1 MGFGDQGIRSMI
13 TSPSTP
19 ESPPHAMSSCGGHL
33 VSGFRFW
40 DSRFG
45 FVVCK
50 LGFGVWGLGSGDEGF
65 RDEGLTSGG
74 VRPQRPPR
82 TIPPPLE
89 ERKGVT
95 PVSRRGSI
103 PRRVLHA
110 GRTSPA
116 SRTLSAPTHRHAC
129 TEGFIQRFIRCLGTD
144 QTLISDT
151 KTKSLICEGHWVVLP
166 TSMNN
171 ASEVGLHRTK
181 RPVLGAVGSA
191 ATAPTCCRVPGFGSR
206 FGFRV
211 WGFGVCIS
219 IVGFQGVIS

>member
-1 MGFGDQGIRSMI
+1 MPPGPPTMSSSARPATARNSSTFISCAGSGVWILYVGVWGLGFGVLGLGLGVWGWGLGFGGWGLGWGGWDLRFGVWGLGFEIWDLGFGDQGIGFMI

-110 GRTSPA
+110 GRISPA

-129 TEGFIQRFIRCLGTD
+129 T
-144 QTLISDT
+144 
-151 KTKSLICEGHWVVLP
+151 
-166 TSMNN
+166 
-171 ASEVGLHRTK
+171 
-181 RPVLGAVGSA
+181 
-191 ATAPTCCRVPGFGSR
+191 
-206 FGFRV
+206 
-211 WGFGVCIS
+211 
-219 IVGFQGVIS
+219 